1 MIISGVLCLL
11 FCANFICCGRNL
23 SESRIHLRLDEVEYL
38 DTTRFE
44 GVEFPVPSGYDT
56 YLTRCY
62 GDYRTF
68 PPEEERQIPEV
79 VAWSV

>member
-1 MIISGVLCLL
+1 M
-11 FCANFICCGRNL
+11 
-23 SESRIHLRLDEVEYL
+23 
-38 DTTRFE
+38 DTARFE